1 MELLVKKPHKS
12 DPRDRGQRVC
22 VDPARLLSLAKPRP
36 TQSAVRGYITET
48 KMYDCFKEVKK
59 IGRKRLAAWFLMLI
73 IALAAVASCPCMVFA
88 EGRQGQTAESIST
101 AAVSIAKAKVTGLKS
116 RTYTGRALTQNPV
129 VKLGSRTLR
138 KGTDYKISYK
148 SNINVGRAT
157 MIIRGRGKY
166 TGTITKTFII
176 KPKPTALTLLK
187 RSGSIMTVCWKRQ
200 SKQTSGYQITYSG
213 ARYPHL
219 SPNLNRVRI
228 KNARATTHKIKISS
242 TAYRYRVWIRTY
254 KKVGSNYYFSDWSEY
269 FSIWRDGT
277 LER

>member
-1 MELLVKKPHKS
+1 M
-12 DPRDRGQRVC
+12 
-22 VDPARLLSLAKPRP
+22 
-36 TQSAVRGYITET
+36 ET
-48 KMYDCFKEVKK
+48 KIYDRSKEVKGICK
-59 IGRKRLAAWFLMLI
+59 KRLTAWFLTLV
-73 IALAAVASCPCMVFA
+73 IAVSAVALYPCAVFADGTQVGAADSISLAAA
-88 EGRQGQTAESIST
+88 TSISN
-101 AAVSIAKAKVTGLKS
+101 AKVTGLKC
-116 RTYTGRALTQNPV
+116 RTWTGKALTQNPV

-187 RSGSIMTVCWKRQ
+187 RNGSIMTVCWKRQ

>member
-1 MELLVKKPHKS
+1 MLRIHSINVKATIFISEPTSSLVFGAFREIHFLSAFFKGGIMETTIY
-12 DPRDRGQRVC
+12 DR
-22 VDPARLLSLAKPRP
+22 S
-36 TQSAVRGYITET
+36 
-48 KMYDCFKEVKK
+48 KERKG
-59 IGRKRLAAWFLMLI
+59 ICRKRLAAWFLTLI
-73 IALAAVASCPCMVFA
+73 IAVAAAASSPCMVFA
-88 EGRQGQTAESIST
+88 EGTQGGTADTISL
-101 AAVSIAKAKVTGLKS
+101 AAATSIAKATVTGLKC
-116 RTYTGRALTQNPV
+116 RTWTGKALTQKPV
-129 VKLGSRTLR
+129 VKLGSRTL
-138 KGTDYKISYK
+138 KAGTDYKISYK

-187 RSGSIMTVCWKRQ
+187 RNGSIMTVCWKRQ